1 MQTYPRFYKFIE
13 NENPEKYKENWR
25 GKVTDK
31 KMCLNINGM
40 SR

>member
-1 MQTYPRFYKFIE
+1 MQTYPRFHKFIE
-13 NENPEKYKENWR
+13 KNKKMEKNRNWR